1 VKSIIEA
8 RAGADPLKAITLTA
22 QTKRP
27 DLKLIFSPHFNR
39 FHLIFLNSALIKAQP
54 EREINKKEKSASSFV
69 EVDDPNRLAFAKQK
83 DRPKAVSR

>member
-8 RAGADPLKAITLTA
+8 RAGADALKAITPTA

-27 DLKLIFSPHFNR
+27 DLKLIFGPHFNR

-54 EREINKKEKSASSFV
+54 EREINKKENSRAVLLKLMIPIGS
-69 EVDDPNRLAFAKQK
+69 RLPKQK